1 MSERGE
7 YSLKYHRVRLKVYL
21 IFFIVSKFEEMET
34 VCLGNHAA
42 EEKKQ
47 ENVDNLREVEERT
60 SCSSL
65 IPRYFILVNIY
76 RLNSRFAPTMAFL

>member
-1 MSERGE
+1 MASRSSDMSERGE

-42 EEKKQ
+42 EEKKA
-47 ENVDNLREVEERT
+47 RKCR
-60 SCSSL
+60 
-65 IPRYFILVNIY
+65 
-76 RLNSRFAPTMAFL
+76 